1 MSRLVILTE
10 IISPY
15 RVPVFNALAKH
26 GDIDLHVIFLAEN
39 DPTLRQWLVYKHEI
53 GFSYEVLPS
62 WRTRLG
68 KYNVLLNRGL
78 DAALRRAAPE
88 AIICG
93 GYNYLASW
101 ECLRWAKRNDVQFL
115 LLVECT
121 SHDMRGRQPAVE
133 RLKSKFVGECD
144 GFVVPGKFSSE
155 YVCGFGVSEDRIFVA
170 PNAVDTELFAREAE
184 IAREQAATLRV
195 ELAVPLR
202 YFLFVGRLV
211 REKGVFDLLAA
222 YSKLLP
228 RVREQVGLVI
238 VGDGPARGELS
249 AEAAAIHPGVIQ
261 LKGFVQ
267 RDRLAS
273 YYALA
278 DAFVFPTHS
287 DPWGL
292 VVNEAMACGLPVIC
306 SAVAGCAADLVED
319 NWNGQIIRPEDIEQI
334 THAMEQLG
342 TNAELR
348 LLMGQRSRERI
359 HTYSPEACARGFAD
373 AVLSCGALCHE

>member
-1 MSRLVILTE
+1 QAIHLIAAVRASLPSLPGVCAMSRLVILTE

-26 GDIDLHVIFLAEN
+26 RDIDLLVIFLADN
-39 DPTLRQWLVYKHEI
+39 DPTLRRWLVYKHEI

-133 RLKSKFVGECD
+133 RLKSKFVGECV

-155 YVCGFGVSEDRIFVA
+155 YVCG
-170 PNAVDTELFAREAE
+170 
-184 IAREQAATLRV
+184 
-195 ELAVPLR
+195 
-202 YFLFVGRLV
+202 
-211 REKGVFDLLAA
+211 
-222 YSKLLP
+222 
-228 RVREQVGLVI
+228 
-238 VGDGPARGELS
+238 
-249 AEAAAIHPGVIQ
+249 
-261 LKGFVQ
+261 
-267 RDRLAS
+267 
-273 YYALA
+273 
-278 DAFVFPTHS
+278 
-287 DPWGL
+287 
-292 VVNEAMACGLPVIC
+292 CG
-306 SAVAGCAADLVED
+306 
-319 NWNGQIIRPEDIEQI
+319 
-334 THAMEQLG
+334 
-342 TNAELR
+342 
-348 LLMGQRSRERI
+348 
-359 HTYSPEACARGFAD
+359 
-373 AVLSCGALCHE
+373 

>member
-15 RVPVFNALAKH
+15 RIPAFNALAKH
-26 GDIDLHVIFLAEN
+26 EDIDLHVIFLAEN

-68 KYNVLLNRGL
+68 EYNVLLNRGL
-78 DAALRRAAPE
+78 DAALHRAAPE
-88 AIICG
+88 AIVCG

-101 ECLRWAKRNDVQFL
+101 ECLRWAKRNEVPFL
-115 LLVECT
+115 LWIEST
-121 SHDMRGRQPAVE
+121 SHDMRGRQAVVE
-133 RLKSKFVGECD
+133 RLKSKFMRECD
-144 GFVVPGKFSSE
+144 GFVVPGKSSSE
-155 YVCGFGVSEDRIFVA
+155 YVCRFGVSENRIFVA

-184 IAREQAATLRV
+184 IAREQATSVRL

-211 REKGVFDLLAA
+211 REKGVFDLLTA
-222 YSKLLP
+222 YRSLAP
-228 RVREQVGLVI
+228 QIREQVGLVF
-238 VGDGPARGELS
+238 VGDGPARLELS
-249 AEAAAIHPGVIQ
+249 AQAATIQPGVVQ

-267 RDRLAS
+267 RERLAS

-278 DAFVFPTHS
+278 EAFVFPTCS

-292 VVNEAMACGLPVIC
+292 VVNEAMACGLPVVC
-306 SAVAGCAADLVED
+306 SAVAGCAADLIED
-319 NWNGQIIRPEDIEQI
+319 NWNGRVVRTGDVEQI

-359 HTYSPEACARGFAD
+359 HTYSPEACARGFAE